1 MRNLKK
7 QNKML
12 KSENDTLLDAWIK
25 TQSFLEE
32 VTDGVPLEE
41 LLQYRKLPK
50 KAVRVEQDTKKVE
63 EDVKEKWLKWRKEN
77 L

>member
-50 KAVRVEQDTKKVE
+50 KAIRVEQDTKKVE